1 MVLDQTSVTLES
13 TPTVETRD
21 LFDVAVEQFTIA
33 ADLLGLDD
41 AMRRILSHCQRE
53 LTVNFPV
60 EMDDGSVE
68 VFTGYRVQHKQRPRA
83 DEGRIRY
90 HESVTISEVKALAM
104 WMTWKCAVVGCRLAG
119 QRWVCVKPELLS
131 QAELQNLTR
140 RYNDGDSAVHRSEPG
155 HSGARREH

>member
-1 MVLDQTSVTLES
+1 MSDPAAAGKAYRYAMGRGSASSRPRELSMVLDQTSVTLES

-68 VFTGYRVQHKQRPRA
+68 VFTGYRVQHNSGPGPTK
-83 DEGRIRY
+83 GG
-90 HESVTISEVKALAM
+90 SVT
-104 WMTWKCAVVGCRLAG
+104 
-119 QRWVCVKPELLS
+119 
-131 QAELQNLTR
+131 TR
-140 RYNDGDSAVHRSEPG
+140 A
-155 HSGARREH
+155 